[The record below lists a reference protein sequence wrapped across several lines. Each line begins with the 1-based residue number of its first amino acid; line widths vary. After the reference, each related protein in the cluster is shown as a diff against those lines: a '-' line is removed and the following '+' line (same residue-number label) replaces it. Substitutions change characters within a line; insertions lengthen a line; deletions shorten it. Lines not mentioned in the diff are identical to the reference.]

1 MSMIG
6 TVLMAI
12 TALASPA
19 LSSSMPRQ
27 GPPSGWVPMGSADPM
42 APLAFTFMMKHNNL
56 ANLEKL
62 FWEVSDPT
70 HPNYAQYLS
79 VEDIATIIQPP
90 EIAMDTVLDWLQ
102 RTKHHVTKVD
112 VATVSKDYLRAHMT
126 VEAANELFETK
137 FCRYENSKAS
147 AIVRI
152 CPGATYHLPSSVRAS
167 VDYISGLTHLHQP
180 RAALKRVGD
189 RNVSSDGLN
198 DPTNVKKLYNVP
210 PTLKPTAANNSVA
223 VAGFLG
229 QYFSPDDVSAFIT
242 KYDPTLPGSGKIAKV
257 VGPNTP
263 TSPGDEA
270 SLDTQYIVAMSN
282 GVTSWFW
289 SDDAPNPINNQEP
302 WLDFLAEVANT
313 TQVPWV
319 FSISYGEGEST
330 WPVDY
335 LNRINVEFM
344 KLGLRGVSVLISSGD
359 NGAGCNKGKFD
370 PNFPA
375 SSPYVTAVG
384 GTEGV
389 SITPEKVW
397 PEGSGGF
404 SNTFARPTYQV
415 AAVQQYLETAKS
427 SLPDSALWN
436 QTGRAFPDVS
446 APADNVPI
454 CLGGFCGLPVAGT
467 SCAAPIFS
475 GIISLINDVRLQN
488 GKKPLGFLNP
498 ILYANAGALNDVS
511 SGSNPGGGCDF
522 KGFPSA
528 IGWDAA
534 SGLGT
539 PNYAKL
545 VQLP

>member
-1 MSMIG
+1 M
-6 TVLMAI
+6 VV
-12 TALASPA
+12 TALASTA
-19 LSSSMPRQ
+19 SSKFSMTMQ
-27 GPPSGWVPMGSADPM
+27 GPHSGWVPMGPADPT
-42 APLAFTFMMKHNNL
+42 APLAFTFMLKHSNL
-56 ANLEKL
+56 ASLEKT

-70 HPNYAQYLS
+70 HPNYAKYLS
-79 VEDIATIIQPP
+79 VEEIAMMIQPS
-90 EIAMDTVLDWLQ
+90 EIAMDTVWGWLQ
-102 RTKHHVTKVD
+102 RAKHIITKVD
-112 VATVSKDYLRAHMT
+112 VATVSKDYIRAHMT
-126 VEAANELFETK
+126 VEAASEFFATK
-137 FCRYENSKAS
+137 FCRYEHSKAP

-152 CPGATYHLPSSVRAS
+152 CPGATYHLPSSVVES
-167 VDYISGLTHLHQP
+167 VDYISGLTHLHRP
-180 RAALKRVGD
+180 RTALKRVLD
-189 RNVSSDGLN
+189 RNVSSSGQN
-198 DPTNVKKLYNVP
+198 DPATVKKLYNVP
-210 PTLKPTAANNSVA
+210 PALKPTAANNSVV
-223 VAGFLG
+223 VAGFLR
-229 QYFSPDDVSAFIT
+229 QYFSPNDVSAFIT
-242 KYDPTLPGSGKIAKV
+242 KYDPTNPGSRNIAKV
-257 VGPNTP
+257 VGPNNA
-263 TSPGDEA
+263 SKPGTEA

-282 GVTSWFW
+282 GVPAWFW

-335 LNRINVEFM
+335 RNRINVEFM

-359 NGAGCNKGKFD
+359 NGAGCDNNGKFD

-384 GTEGV
+384 GTDGI
-389 SITPEKVW
+389 SAPEKVW

-404 SNTFARPTYQV
+404 SNTFARPSYQV

-446 APADNVPI
+446 APANHVPI
-454 CLGGFCGLPVAGT
+454 CISIDNLPSECGIPVAGT

-488 GKKPLGFLNP
+488 GKQPLGFLNP

-511 SGSNPGGGCDF
+511 LGSNPGGGCDDQ
-522 KGFPSA
+522 GFPSA